1 MFLLNAFSEVVMA
14 DRIIR
19 AITCDGAIKIL
30 AMTARET
37 VEEARRIHDLTPL
50 TSAALGRTLIAA
62 SLLGND
68 LKSDENSLTVRI
80 DGDGPIGSV
89 VAVSDN
95 YGYVR
100 GYCRN
105 PHADLPVR
113 EKDRKIDV
121 SGGVGKA
128 GTLSIIKDLGMK
140 EPYIGQTPLM
150 SGEIAEDITAYLAT
164 SEQIPSVCALGV
176 LVDRD
181 WTIKAAGGYI
191 IQLLPGV
198 YDDEIDRLEEC
209 MKKARAVTECLDAG
223 MTLEEMLAETLTG
236 FEIEV
241 LDEAEVG
248 YRCTCSH
255 ERTCGVLM
263 AIGTDELR
271 TIAEED
277 GRAEVACQFCDKKYV
292 FEKDELYELIRE
304 IEIRNEKKDEV

>member
-1 MFLLNAFSEVVMA
+1 MS

-19 AITCDGAIKIL
+19 AVTCDGAIKIL

-50 TSAALGRTLIAA
+50 TAAALGRTLVAA

-68 LKSDENSLTVRI
+68 LKGENDTITVRI
-80 DGDGPIGSV
+80 DSDGPIGSI
-89 VAVSDN
+89 VAVSDSL
-95 YGYVR
+95 GYVR
-100 GYCRN
+100 GYCKN
-105 PHADLPVR
+105 PQADLPVR
-113 EKDRKIDV
+113 ESDRKIDV
-121 SGGVGKA
+121 SGGVGN

-140 EPYIGQTPLM
+140 EPYIGQTQLV

-176 LVDRD
+176 LVERD
-181 WTIKAAGGYI
+181 WSIRAAGGYI

-209 MKKARAVTECLDAG
+209 IKKARAVTECLDEG
-223 MTLEEMLAETLTG
+223 MSLEEILETTLTG

-241 LDEAEVG
+241 LDEYEVG
-248 YRCTCSH
+248 YRCTCSR
-255 ERTCGVLM
+255 ERTRGVLM
-263 AIGTDELR
+263 SIGAEELR

-277 GRAEVACQFCDKKYV
+277 GQAEVNCQFCDNKYL
-292 FEKDELYELIRE
+292 FNNEDISEIIRE
-304 IEIRNEKKDEV
+304 IESKQ

>member
-1 MFLLNAFSEVVMA
+1 MA

-19 AITCDGAIKIL
+19 AVTCDGAIKIL

-37 VEEARRIHDLTPL
+37 VEKARVLHDLTPL

-68 LKSDENSLTVRI
+68 LKGEDNTITVRI
-80 DGDGPIGSV
+80 DADGPVGSI
-89 VAVSDN
+89 VAVSDSG
-95 YGYVR
+95 GYVR
-100 GYCRN
+100 GYCKN

-121 SGGVGKA
+121 SGGVGKN
-128 GTLSIIKDLGMK
+128 GTLSIIKDLGLK
-140 EPYIGQTPLM
+140 EPYVGQVELV

-181 WTIKAAGGYI
+181 WSIKAAGGYI

-209 MKKARAVTECLDAG
+209 IKKARAVTECLDEG
-223 MTLEEMLAETLTG
+223 MSLEEMLETTLEG

-241 LDEAEVG
+241 LDETEVG
-248 YRCTCSH
+248 YRCTCSR
-255 ERTCGVLM
+255 ERTRGVVM
-263 AIGTDELR
+263 SIGEDELLN
-271 TIAEED
+271 IAEED
-277 GRAEVACQFCDKKYV
+277 GKAEVACSFCDNKYL
-292 FEKDELYELIRE
+292 FEKAELLEMVEE
-304 IEIRNEKKDEV
+304 IKNKKKDT

>member
-1 MFLLNAFSEVVMA
+1 MA

-19 AITCDGAIKIL
+19 AITCDGAVKIL

-68 LKSDENSLTVRI
+68 LKSEEHSITVRI
-80 DGDGPIGSV
+80 DADGPIGSI
-89 VAVSDN
+89 VAVSDSF
-95 YGYVR
+95 GYVR
-100 GYCRN
+100 GYCKN
-105 PHADLPVR
+105 PQADLPIR
-113 EKDRKIDV
+113 ESDRKIDV
-121 SGGVGKA
+121 SGGVGKN

-140 EPYIGQTPLM
+140 EPYIGQTELL

-181 WTIKAAGGYI
+181 WSIRAAGGYI

-209 MKKARAVTECLDAG
+209 MKKARAVTECLDEG
-223 MTLEEMLAETLTG
+223 MSLEEILSTTLEG

-248 YRCTCSH
+248 YRCTCSR
-255 ERTCGVLM
+255 ERTRGVVM
-263 AIGTDELR
+263 SIGVDELS

-277 GRAEVACQFCDKKYV
+277 GQAEVACQFCDNKYLFDKAELMDMIEEIKSKK
-292 FEKDELYELIRE
+292 E
-304 IEIRNEKKDEV
+304 

>member
-1 MFLLNAFSEVVMA
+1 MA

-19 AITCDGAIKIL
+19 AITCDGAVKIL

-68 LKSDENSLTVRI
+68 LKSEEHSITVRI
-80 DGDGPIGSV
+80 DADGPIGSI
-89 VAVSDN
+89 VAVSDSF
-95 YGYVR
+95 GYVR
-100 GYCRN
+100 GYCKN
-105 PHADLPVR
+105 PQADLPIR
-113 EKDRKIDV
+113 ESDRKIDV
-121 SGGVGKA
+121 SGGVGKN

-140 EPYIGQTPLM
+140 EPYIGQTELL

-181 WTIKAAGGYI
+181 WSIRAAGGYI

-209 MKKARAVTECLDAG
+209 MKKARAVTECLDEG
-223 MTLEEMLAETLTG
+223 MSLEEILSTTIEG

-248 YRCTCSH
+248 YRCTCSR
-255 ERTCGVLM
+255 ERTRGVVM
-263 AIGTDELR
+263 SIGVDELS

-277 GRAEVACQFCDKKYV
+277 GQAEVACQFCDNKYLFDKAELMDMIEEIKSKK
-292 FEKDELYELIRE
+292 E
-304 IEIRNEKKDEV
+304 

>member
-1 MFLLNAFSEVVMA
+1 MS

-19 AITCDGAIKIL
+19 AITCDGAVKIL

-68 LKSDENSLTVRI
+68 LKSEDHTLTVRI
-80 DGDGPIGSV
+80 DGTGPIGSI
-89 VAVSDN
+89 VAVSDSA
-95 YGYVR
+95 GYVR

-105 PHADLPVR
+105 PHVDLPVR
-113 EKDRKIDV
+113 ESDRKIDV
-121 SGGVGKA
+121 SGGVGKE

-140 EPYIGQTPLM
+140 EPYLGQTNLM
-150 SGEIAEDITAYLAT
+150 SGEIAEDITAYLAA

-209 MKKARAVTECLDAG
+209 MKKARAVTECLDEG
-223 MTLEEMLAETLTG
+223 MSLEEILRTTLTG
-236 FEIEV
+236 FEVEV

-248 YRCTCSH
+248 YRCTCSR
-255 ERTCGVLM
+255 EKVKGALATMGDDDLRSLPDENGRVETTCSFCDNVY
-263 AIGTDELR
+263 TF
-271 TIAEED
+271 TAEEIE
-277 GRAEVACQFCDKKYV
+277 R
-292 FEKDELYELIRE
+292 LIAQR
-304 IEIRNEKKDEV
+304 K

>member
-1 MFLLNAFSEVVMA
+1 MS

-19 AITCDGAIKIL
+19 AVTCDGAIKIL

-50 TSAALGRTLIAA
+50 TSAALGRTLVAA

-68 LKSDENSLTVRI
+68 LKGENDTITVRI
-80 DGDGPIGSV
+80 DSDGPIGSI
-89 VAVSDN
+89 VAVSDSL
-95 YGYVR
+95 GYVR
-100 GYCRN
+100 GYCKN
-105 PHADLPVR
+105 PQADLPVR
-113 EKDRKIDV
+113 ESDRKIDV
-121 SGGVGKA
+121 SGGVGN

-140 EPYIGQTPLM
+140 EPYIGQTQLV

-176 LVDRD
+176 LVERD
-181 WTIKAAGGYI
+181 WSIRAAGGYI

-209 MKKARAVTECLDAG
+209 IKKARAVTECLDEG
-223 MTLEEMLAETLTG
+223 MSLEEILETTLTG

-241 LDEAEVG
+241 LDEYEVG
-248 YRCTCSH
+248 YKCTCSR
-255 ERTCGVLM
+255 ERTRGVLM
-263 AIGTDELR
+263 SIGAEELR

-277 GRAEVACQFCDKKYV
+277 GQAEVNCQFCDNKYL
-292 FEKDELYELIRE
+292 FNKEELYEIIKE
-304 IEIRNEKKDEV
+304 IEKK

>member
-1 MFLLNAFSEVVMA
+1 MA

-19 AITCDGAIKIL
+19 AITCDGAVKIL

-80 DGDGPIGSV
+80 DADGPIGSI

-100 GYCRN
+100 GYCKN
-105 PHADLPVR
+105 PHVDLPVR
-113 EKDRKIDV
+113 ESDRKIDV
-121 SGGVGKA
+121 SGGVGKN

-140 EPYIGQTPLM
+140 EPYIGQTQLM
-150 SGEIAEDITAYLAT
+150 SGEIAEDVTAYLAT

-181 WTIKAAGGYI
+181 WSIRAAGGYI

-198 YDDEIDRLEEC
+198 YEDEIDRLEEC
-209 MKKARAVTECLDAG
+209 MKQARAVTECLDEG
-223 MTLEEMLAETLTG
+223 MSLEEILEKTLIG
-236 FEIEV
+236 FDVEV

-248 YRCTCSH
+248 YRCTCSR
-255 ERTCGVLM
+255 ERTRGVVM
-263 AIGTDELR
+263 SIGEDEISAI
-271 TIAEED
+271 IEED
-277 GRAEVACQFCDKKYV
+277 GKAEVNCQFCDNKYV
-292 FEKDELYELIRE
+292 FGEAELREMLDEIKK
-304 IEIRNEKKDEV
+304 KKDE

>member
-1 MFLLNAFSEVVMA
+1 MS

-19 AITCDGAIKIL
+19 AVTCDGAIKIL

-50 TSAALGRTLIAA
+50 TAAALGRTLVAA

-68 LKSDENSLTVRI
+68 LKGESDTITVRI
-80 DGDGPIGSV
+80 DSDGPIGSI
-89 VAVSDN
+89 VAVSDSL
-95 YGYVR
+95 GYVR
-100 GYCRN
+100 GYCKN
-105 PHADLPVR
+105 PQADLPVR
-113 EKDRKIDV
+113 ESDRKIDV
-121 SGGVGKA
+121 SGGVGN

-140 EPYIGQTPLM
+140 EPYIGQTQLV

-176 LVDRD
+176 LVERD
-181 WTIKAAGGYI
+181 WSIRAAGGYI

-209 MKKARAVTECLDAG
+209 IKKARAVTECLDEG
-223 MTLEEMLAETLTG
+223 MSLEEILKTTLTG

-241 LDEAEVG
+241 LDEYEVG
-248 YRCTCSH
+248 YKCTCSR
-255 ERTCGVLM
+255 ERTRGVLTS
-263 AIGTDELR
+263 IGADELR

-277 GRAEVACQFCDKKYV
+277 GRAEVNCQFCDNKYL
-292 FEKDELYELIRE
+292 FDKEELYEIIGE
-304 IEIRNEKKDEV
+304 IENK

>member
-1 MFLLNAFSEVVMA
+1 MA

-19 AITCDGAIKIL
+19 AITCDGAVKIL

-68 LKSDENSLTVRI
+68 LKSEEHSITVRI
-80 DGDGPIGSV
+80 DADGPIGSI
-89 VAVSDN
+89 VAVSDSF
-95 YGYVR
+95 GYVR
-100 GYCRN
+100 GYCKN
-105 PHADLPVR
+105 PQADLPIR
-113 EKDRKIDV
+113 ESDRKIDV
-121 SGGVGKA
+121 SGGVGKN

-140 EPYIGQTPLM
+140 EPYIGQTELL

-181 WTIKAAGGYI
+181 WSIRAAGGYI

-209 MKKARAVTECLDAG
+209 MKKARAVPECLDEG
-223 MTLEEMLAETLTG
+223 MSLEEILSTTIEG

-248 YRCTCSH
+248 YRCTCSR
-255 ERTCGVLM
+255 ERTRGVVM
-263 AIGTDELR
+263 SIGVDELS

-277 GRAEVACQFCDKKYV
+277 GQAEVACQFCDNKYLFDKAELMDMIEEIKSKK
-292 FEKDELYELIRE
+292 E
-304 IEIRNEKKDEV
+304 